1 MEKEGS
7 RHVWEF
13 GLINSIIQMIWKK
26 RTKIINAYEQ
36 NESRM
41 KRFREP
47 ERSDVDVALLKWFK

>member
-1 MEKEGS
+1 
-7 RHVWEF
+7 VWEF